1 MCKRGL
7 RGWTK
12 ESLDMRLRR
21 YLLTA
26 LAVLLAGCSFGPKH
40 LQDGH
45 LAYNEAVRASS
56 DKELLL
62 NIVRIRYLDTIEFL
76 SVNSISA
83 QLSFSVA
90 VGGRAGTEFNE
101 TTAIGFGD
109 VAWSNRPTFTFTP
122 QRGADFASK
131 MITPVPMPILIEL
144 AAADWH
150 AEVLFRLLVQN
161 VNGLANMA
169 GLVDDDF
176 LEVTRLL
183 AGLQNKGDLYFG
195 AIEDHVMLS
204 DPIAAFQVSGSD
216 LVEAAKQGYRFE
228 RDSSGKNFVLTD
240 IQTQP
245 VLHVPRGEAESARL
259 FELLRL
265 RTPKGTYVE
274 LFAGTKPEDIT
285 GASDRIAIDTR
296 SVLDT
301 IAFLAGGVEVPS
313 SHLDNGWTWRDWPI
327 PGIENKGLPGLI
339 RIRSS
344 ANRPKDLLAV
354 RHRDHWFYLADDDA
368 ESRMTFLLLAEIL
381 RMALSPGEGQSP
393 VLTLPVGGR

>member
-1 MCKRGL
+1 
-7 RGWTK
+7 
-12 ESLDMRLRR
+12 MRFGR

-26 LAVLLAGCSFGPKH
+26 LAVLLAGCSFGPRH

-62 NIVRIRYLDTIEFL
+62 NIVRLRYLDTIEFL

-131 MITPVPMPILIEL
+131 MITPVPIGILIDL

-150 AEVLFRLLVQN
+150 AGVLFRLLVQN
-161 VNGLANMA
+161 VNGLANQA
-169 GLVDDDF
+169 GIVDDDF

-183 AGLQNKGDLYFG
+183 TELQNDGDLYFG
-195 AIEDHVMLS
+195 AIEDQVMLS
-204 DPIAAFQVSGSD
+204 DPIAASQVSGSD
-216 LVEAAKQGYRFE
+216 LVEAAKEGYRFE
-228 RDSSGKNFVLTD
+228 RDSSGENFVLTD

-245 VLHVPRGEAESARL
+245 VLHVPRGEEERARL
-259 FELLRL
+259 FGLLDL
-265 RTPKGTYVE
+265 RTGDRAYVE
-274 LFAGTKPEDIT
+274 IQAGSRPEDVM
-285 GASDRIAIDTR
+285 GPSDRIVVDTR

-313 SHLDNGWTWRDWPI
+313 SHLDKGWAWRDWPL
-327 PGIENKGLPGLI
+327 PGTENRGLPGLI
-339 RIRSS
+339 RVRAS
-344 ANRPKDLLAV
+344 AGRPKDLLAV
-354 RHRDHWFYLADDDA
+354 RHRDHWFYLADDDG

-381 RMALSPGEGQSP
+381 RMALSPVEGQSP